1 MIRPTKDIPETS
13 DIEIVSTQKT
23 KTVSGKSDLT
33 YHLGKD
39 DDSNAYLRIWV
50 NSSNG
55 YFSSEFLSL
64 SAITALLEKQ
74 GGASFTSF
82 VFQEL
87 FNGKSVNTPGFL
99 VAALLNEGVLALEE
113 NKKRKYLYVS
123 VDKLYAKIDKAKPRK
138 TVKKIA
144 RKPVGKAS
152 VQHLVRH
159 HPFIN
164 PSNVWSAIPVEFP
177 PSTYID

>member
-1 MIRPTKDIPETS
+1 MIRPTKDIPEKS
-13 DIEIVSTQKT
+13 EIDIVATQKT

-55 YFSSEFLSL
+55 FFSNEFLSL
-64 SAITALLEKQ
+64 SAIIALLEKQ

-82 VFQEL
+82 IFQEL

-99 VAALLNEGVLALEE
+99 VAALLNEGVLTLEE

-123 VDKLYAKIDKAKPRK
+123 AVKLLATIDKAKPRK
-138 TVKKIA
+138 TIKKAA
-144 RKPVGKAS
+144 RKPAVKKAA
-152 VQHLVRH
+152 VRK
-159 HPFIN
+159 
-164 PSNVWSAIPVEFP
+164 PSK
-177 PSTYID
+177 

>member
-1 MIRPTKDIPETS
+1 MIRPTKDIIEKS
-13 DIEIVSTQKT
+13 EVDIVATQKT

-55 YFSSEFLSL
+55 YFSNEYLSL
-64 SAITALLEKQ
+64 AAIISSLEKQ

-82 VFQEL
+82 AFQEL
-87 FNGKSVNTPGFL
+87 FKGKSVNTPGFL
-99 VAALLNEGVLALEE
+99 VAALLNEGVLTLEE

-123 VDKLYAKIDKAKPRK
+123 ADKLLAKIDKAQPRK
-138 TVKKIA
+138 AVKKA
-144 RKPVGKAS
+144 AQKP
-152 VQHLVRH
+152 
-159 HPFIN
+159 
-164 PSNVWSAIPVEFP
+164 AIKRAAKKQ
-177 PSTYID
+177 S

>member
-1 MIRPTKDIPETS
+1 MIRPTKDIPEKS
-13 DIEIVSTQKT
+13 EIDIVATQKT

-55 YFSSEFLSL
+55 YFSNEYLSL
-64 SAITALLEKQ
+64 AAIITSLEKQ

-82 VFQEL
+82 AFQEL
-87 FNGKSVNTPGFL
+87 FKGKSVNTPGFL

-123 VDKLYAKIDKAKPRK
+123 ADKLLAKIDKAQPRK
-138 TVKKIA
+138 VAKKA
-144 RKPVGKAS
+144 APKP
-152 VQHLVRH
+152 
-159 HPFIN
+159 
-164 PSNVWSAIPVEFP
+164 AIKRAAKKQ
-177 PSTYID
+177 S